1 MSAPVDPSDDPS
13 SQGETQR
20 LARAYRDGGSPRFD
34 ELYARIAPALF
45 TWAKLRVRPAM
56 RGFVDPEDVVQEVWC
71 RACKG
76 FAAFDADSASFRPW
90 IFRIAK
96 NVLLEAFRKHQSL
109 ASMPGGAG
117 ASTRLFQLQNLPDSA
132 TNISHRLAR
141 DEGIRQ
147 LLAWV
152 ESLDEDEQKL
162 FVHCGLEGL
171 SYAEVSERLQV
182 ERDTI
187 AKRWQ
192 KLRDRIAQFG
202 VSKDLLAD
210 E

>member
-1 MSAPVDPSDDPS
+1 MSAPDVPSGDPT
-13 SQGETQR
+13 SQGETRR
-20 LARAYRDGGSPRFD
+20 LAKAYRDGQGQSFD

-45 TWAKLRVRPAM
+45 TWANLRVRPAM

-76 FAAFDADSASFRPW
+76 FAGFDAEGASFRAW

-109 ASMPGGAG
+109 AATPGAPGP
-117 ASTRLFQLQNLPDSA
+117 STRLFQLQNLPDSA
-132 TNISHRLAR
+132 TNISRRLAR
-141 DEGIRQ
+141 DEGIQ
-147 LLAWV
+147 NLLTWV
-152 ESLDEDEQKL
+152 ESLDEDEQRL

-182 ERDTI
+182 QRDAV

-192 KLRDRIAQFG
+192 KLRERIGQFG
-202 VSKDLLAD
+202 VSNELLAP
-210 E
+210 

>member
-1 MSAPVDPSDDPS
+1 MSASSGPPDDPGS
-13 SQGETQR
+13 LGETRR
-20 LARAYRDGGSPRFD
+20 LARAYREGESARFD
-34 ELYARIAPALF
+34 ELYARIAPALY

-76 FAAFDADSASFRPW
+76 FDGFDSDGANFRAW

-109 ASMPGGAG
+109 ASAPGGPG
-117 ASTRLFQLQNLPDSA
+117 ATTRLFQLQNLPDSA
-132 TNISHRLAR
+132 TNISQRLAR
-141 DEGIRQ
+141 DDGIQ
-147 LLAWV
+147 HLLEWV
-152 ESLDEDEQKL
+152 EALDEDEQKL

-171 SYAEVSERLQV
+171 TYAEVSERMQV
-182 ERDTI
+182 QRDAI

-192 KLRDRIAQFG
+192 KLRERIAQFG
-202 VSKDLLAD
+202 VSKDLLA
-210 E
+210 EP